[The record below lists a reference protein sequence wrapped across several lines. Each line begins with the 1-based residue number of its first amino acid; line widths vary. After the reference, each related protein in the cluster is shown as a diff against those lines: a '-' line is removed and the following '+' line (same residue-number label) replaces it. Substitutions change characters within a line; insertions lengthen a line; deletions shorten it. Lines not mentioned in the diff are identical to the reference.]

1 MSDIIKKDGI
11 QKIQYKMKE
20 LRELN
25 LNLNKDID
33 DMVEKNIR
41 EEKLM
46 VEKAIKN
53 YNIKMEKVLKDSKVK
68 EKLDKKY
75 NCEIKI
81 INLMNNIQ
89 TSLREAIKVINSD
102 LTIDD
107 KEKKKKIESLQQR
120 IEDAILS
127 DEEKNIKA
135 LLEKFIGDNINF
147 KMVKI

>member
-75 NCEIKI
+75 NCEVKI
-81 INLMNNIQ
+81 RNLMNNIQ
-89 TSLREAIKVINSD
+89 TSLREDIKVINSN
-102 LTIDD
+102 LKIDD
-107 KEKKKKIESLQQR
+107 KKKKKKIESLQQR

>member
-75 NCEIKI
+75 NCEVKI
-81 INLMNNIQ
+81 RNLMNNIQ

-107 KEKKKKIESLQQR
+107 KEKKKKIENLKKK
-120 IEDAILS
+120 
-127 DEEKNIKA
+127 KNK
-135 LLEKFIGDNINF
+135 D
-147 KMVKI
+147 

>member
-1 MSDIIKKDGI
+1 
-11 QKIQYKMKE
+11 MKE

-75 NCEIKI
+75 NCEVKI
-81 INLMNNIQ
+81 RNLMNNIQ
-89 TSLREAIKVINSD
+89 TSLREAIKVINYD
-102 LTIDD
+102 LKIDE

>member
-75 NCEIKI
+75 NCEVKI
-81 INLMNNIQ
+81 RNLMDNIQ

-102 LTIDD
+102 LTIRS
-107 KEKKKKIESLQQR
+107 IR
-120 IEDAILS
+120 
-127 DEEKNIKA
+127 
-135 LLEKFIGDNINF
+135 
-147 KMVKI
+147 

>member
-75 NCEIKI
+75 NCEVKI
-81 INLMNNIQ
+81 RNLMNNIQ